1 MDDPHARR
9 LREQFD
15 WLQHQLEQLPSR
27 NDSAWILNT
36 GSQFCPGLHTLRQR
50 LLPELVSV
58 LRPNLD
64 AAVVQEMAEVMV
76 NMATSTSSRRFS
88 PCCRRT
94 HNCASRNGSRTTR
107 GRNIWPCHLL
117 RSSYLR
123 LRHRMRGQL
132 IPAPRPRL
140 HLGEGRRT
148 SMRPDRPGPN
158 SGNSTLQLYEHDAP
172 ASNVGRSLPIAYT
185 TLPLL
190 YTLQAKLHDPS
201 VFRIPCQACG
211 PIIAR
216 ARHIC
221 THYMTYHTGIH
232 SLCHRRAC
240 LCSQRDTDTDD
251 QQAQCQPAR
260 RRTER
265 PPRHSRTTAQALG
278 VLLSLSAM
286 LYVTDRQR
294 RTCVCSCWF
303 TRRCATGLYRRRHSA
318 AGPVQRARAV
328 SAAPRTETGPRATMI
343 GGDASPTMP
352 KQH

>member
-1 MDDPHARR
+1 MAVWGRVEHEMAARDILARATAHMDDPHARR

-15 WLQHQLEQLPSR
+15 CLQHQLEQLPSR

-64 AAVVQEMAEVMV
+64 AAVVQEMAEVML

-148 SMRPDRPGPN
+148 SMRPVPIPGTALFSYMN
-158 SGNSTLQLYEHDAP
+158 MMHQRVTL
-172 ASNVGRSLPIAYT
+172 VVVSL
-185 TLPLL
+185 
-190 YTLQAKLHDPS
+190 
-201 VFRIPCQACG
+201 
-211 PIIAR
+211 
-216 ARHIC
+216 
-221 THYMTYHTGIH
+221 
-232 SLCHRRAC
+232 
-240 LCSQRDTDTDD
+240 
-251 QQAQCQPAR
+251 
-260 RRTER
+260 
-265 PPRHSRTTAQALG
+265 
-278 VLLSLSAM
+278 
-286 LYVTDRQR
+286 
-294 RTCVCSCWF
+294 
-303 TRRCATGLYRRRHSA
+303 
-318 AGPVQRARAV
+318 
-328 SAAPRTETGPRATMI
+328 
-343 GGDASPTMP
+343 
-352 KQH
+352 